1 MTVKDC
7 NASVT
12 ILGAYYLPRL
22 TENQL
27 PEYVDIMVQ
36 IGRWSSNYSLSI
48 KALNAR
54 DIQKKCPYLQFSK
67 PKAMV
72 KFDEALISELINGL
86 ADGSIEFKYY
96 FTRQGATTLPDGS
109 ICFIRGSELLGLC
122 DRPYMVAPEISDI
135 KLLGEGNSL
144 PRFLYLLI
152 SSPHQ
157 VLLVFAYVILSSIR
171 SLLINSRINLQAV
184 LYIVGGQG
192 LGKTTLATRIA
203 GIYKKG
209 ESTVGIIQAGSTL
222 SAANDIM
229 TTLRDQPMIV
239 DDLCLS
245 VSRDTAR
252 KRVELASKLI
262 RQSTGS
268 IPIIKKSGKN
278 TVELPCGASLILTA
292 EFHLENMSDLTRC
305 IIVPI
310 QSPLDIPDELTYD
323 LIGDAVRHYSLWL
336 TDHIQEELEQ
346 FRKAVDD
353 AVARRDIDARI
364 ATNYACLRSAFQSF
378 IRSLPGA
385 SSRPKMTDTAL
396 NMMDKALKEA
406 RKSHQAMIEQIKDT
420 IPVGNLSYCILGG
433 YWNDAFDLTK
443 KLERLKKHDGI
454 IWKDDLCVR
463 PEALIHF
470 VRQQPGY
477 HDWSPNRITR
487 ALKDINALVLQEEGT
502 ATVRLSKEKGV
513 PRVYRIRLNI
523 LKETQKRY

>member
-1 MTVKDC
+1 MKIEGC

-12 ILGAYYLPRL
+12 ILAAYYLLTANKKHLPAYADVKVQINDWTEIYCLPIKDLNAKGIGKECPLFQCPKSKDRANLDETL
-22 TENQL
+22 TE
-27 PEYVDIMVQ
+27 
-36 IGRWSSNYSLSI
+36 
-48 KALNAR
+48 
-54 DIQKKCPYLQFSK
+54 
-67 PKAMV
+67 
-72 KFDEALISELINGL
+72 ELINGL
-86 ADGSIEFKYY
+86 ADGSIKSGYY
-96 FTRQGATTLPDGS
+96 LDKPGTIIFPDGH
-109 ICFIRGSELLGLC
+109 ICFLRGSELIGSC
-122 DRPYMVAPEISDI
+122 NRPYKVAPEISDMT
-135 KLLGEGNSL
+135 LVGEGNSL
-144 PRFLYLLI
+144 PRFLSLLT
-152 SSPHQ
+152 SSPLQ

-171 SLLINSRINLQAV
+171 SLLINSGVNLQTV

-222 SAANDIM
+222 SAANDVM
-229 TTLRDQPMIV
+229 AALRDQPMVV

-278 TVELPCGASLILTA
+278 TVELPCEASLILTA

-310 QSPLDIPDELTYD
+310 QSPLDIPDELTPD

-336 TDHIQEELEQ
+336 TEHIQEELEQ

-364 ATNYACLRSAFQSF
+364 ATSYACLGSAFQSF

-385 SSRPKMTDTAL
+385 NSRPKMADSAL
-396 NMMDKALKEA
+396 NMMNKALKEA
-406 RKSHQAMIEQIKDT
+406 RKNHQAMIEQIKDT
-420 IPVGNLSYCILGG
+420 IPVGNLSYCILEG
-433 YWNDAFDLTK
+433 YRNDTFDLTK

-454 IWKDDLCVR
+454 IWKGDICLR
-463 PEALIHF
+463 PEVLIQF

-487 ALKDINALVLQEEGT
+487 ALKDINALVLQEENA
-502 ATVRLSKEKGV
+502 ATVRLSKEKDV
-513 PRVYRIRLNI
+513 PRVYRIRKEV
-523 LKETQKRY
+523 LKETAQKY